1 MMSSS
6 EVDLGTFFNPGSVA
20 VVGVSRR
27 TGAFGGALFLRQ
39 YRAAGFKGTLYP
51 IHPEADEIDGLRAY
65 PSLSALPEVPGLVIL
80 AVKAEMAAPVLEE
93 CARIGARHI
102 HIFAS
107 GFSEIGTREGIER
120 ERWVT
125 EFARQKGLLVIGPNC
140 MGPYCP
146 SSGLTAWGAIPGK
159 PGPVGVISQSGAIT
173 QRLTEYLYSLGI
185 GTEKAVSMGN
195 AAVLDGP
202 DYLEF
207 MAKDDRIQT
216 IAMYLE
222 GVGDGRRLL
231 RLARRICKKK
241 PIVIWKGGE
250 SESGART
257 VVSHTGSMA
266 GERRL
271 WDGLF
276 RQTGAVQARSMNEWA
291 DAILALCFLPA
302 PGGKGVFLIGG
313 GGGSSVSNSDMCV
326 GQGLEVPRL
335 SEETMNR
342 LRESVPIAGS
352 IAGNPLDSWRIFD
365 DPEYLREIL
374 ELAYA
379 DPNVSMVMVDRLVP
393 RAAFHM
399 TGDASLTPEV
409 LDFVTQSEKPT
420 VFTIDYEGGDDELT
434 ARGTALRAELCRAGI
449 PAYPSLR
456 RAAWALARLHDYSV
470 HRSTSS

>member
-1 MMSSS
+1 MMSSNN
-6 EVDLGTFFNPGSVA
+6 VDLGTFFEPGSVA

-27 TGAFGGALFLRQ
+27 TGAFGGALFLRK
-39 YRAAGFKGTLYP
+39 YKESGFKGALYP

-65 PSLSALPEVPGLVIL
+65 PNLSALPEVPGLVIV
-80 AVKAEMAAPVLEE
+80 AVKADLVPGVLEE

-107 GFSEIGTREGIER
+107 GFSEIGTREGADLEER
-120 ERWVT
+120 IKEI
-125 EFARQKGLLVIGPNC
+125 ARQNGLLVIGPNC

-146 SSGLTAWGAIPGK
+146 SSGLTAWGAVPGK

-173 QRLTEYLYSLGI
+173 QRLTEYLFSLGI

-207 MAKDDRIQT
+207 MGEDDRIHT

-222 GVGDGRRLL
+222 GIGDGRKLL
-231 RLARRICKKK
+231 QLAREVGKKK

-250 SESGART
+250 SEIGART
-257 VVSHTGSMA
+257 VASHTGSMA

-291 DAILALCFLPA
+291 DALLALCLLPA
-302 PGGKGVFLIGG
+302 PSGKGVFLIGG
-313 GGGSSVSNSDMCV
+313 GGGSSVSNGDMCV
-326 GQGLEVPRL
+326 DQGLEVPQL
-335 SEETMNR
+335 SEETMKR
-342 LRESVPIAGS
+342 LREAVPVAGS

-365 DPEYLREIL
+365 DPDYLREIL
-374 ELAYA
+374 GLAYA
-379 DPNVSMVMVDRLVP
+379 DPNVSMVMIDRLVP

-399 TGDASLTPEV
+399 TGDASLTTEV
-409 LDFVTQSEKPT
+409 VDFVRQNQKPT
-420 VFTIDYEGGDDELT
+420 VFTIDYEGGDTELT
-434 ARGTALRAELCRAGI
+434 ARGTALRAEICRAGI
-449 PAYPSLR
+449 PAYPSLK
-456 RAAWALARLHDYSV
+456 RAAWALARLHAHHV
-470 HRSTSS
+470 QRSTSS